1 LPGDTICCATLK
13 NGTMTMRGFWRD
25 GFTLR
30 LVGGFILGTIGVVGF
45 HAASIA
51 GTHSDRPAASAHAA
65 R

>member
-1 LPGDTICCATLK
+1 
-13 NGTMTMRGFWRD
+13 MMRTFWRD

-30 LVGGFILGTIGVVGF
+30 LVGGFVLGAIGVVGF

-51 GTHSDRPAASAHAA
+51 GTHSDRPATSAHAA

>member
-1 LPGDTICCATLK
+1 
-13 NGTMTMRGFWRD
+13 MMRTFWRD

-30 LVGGFILGTIGVVGF
+30 LVGGFVLGAIGVVGF

-51 GTHSDRPAASAHAA
+51 GTHGDRPATAAHAA